1 MKSLKK
7 SNAWNQYRLDM
18 TNANHRWKAWVY
30 EGQNGQGLHK
40 NGDFKQSGVQKSGLS
55 YKSARKLPQKREIL
69 IVQVE
74 FGKIISIERI
84 E

>member
-1 MKSLKK
+1 LRDCFT
-7 SNAWNQYRLDM
+7 YTLTVRLQLFTM
-18 TNANHRWKAWVY
+18 A
-30 EGQNGQGLHK
+30 
-40 NGDFKQSGVQKSGLS
+40 

>member
-1 MKSLKK
+1 MRRIAEKPDLI
-7 SNAWNQYRLDM
+7 NTIA
-18 TNANHRWKAWVY
+18 V
-30 EGQNGQGLHK
+30 QGLDRSR
-40 NGDFKQSGVQKSGLS
+40 DFKQSGIHKSGLS